1 MHERVAL
8 TLDQVELQVGRH
20 HVGASCVAAA
30 ALGGPLGGAAFGSV
44 GGQLL
49 FVDVELVYE
58 VEESAVNDRVIVR
71 VVDERGDEAQYVV
84 GVAQWLVEHEA
95 FGQEILQHK
104 QQQQQQLNETTRL
117 FLIVCFFLV
126 SHLAF
131 DEQIARRRTVRLEQ
145 RLQLLVLVKRGH
157 RRLSCTMTFALT
169 LESILNHLYI
179 YV

>member
-20 HVGASCVAAA
+20 HVGASRVAAAAA

-84 GVAQWLVEHEA
+84 GVAHWLVEHEA

-104 QQQQQQLNETTRL
+104 QQQLNETT
-117 FLIVCFFLV
+117 
-126 SHLAF
+126 
-131 DEQIARRRTVRLEQ
+131 
-145 RLQLLVLVKRGH
+145 
-157 RRLSCTMTFALT
+157 
-169 LESILNHLYI
+169 
-179 YV
+179 